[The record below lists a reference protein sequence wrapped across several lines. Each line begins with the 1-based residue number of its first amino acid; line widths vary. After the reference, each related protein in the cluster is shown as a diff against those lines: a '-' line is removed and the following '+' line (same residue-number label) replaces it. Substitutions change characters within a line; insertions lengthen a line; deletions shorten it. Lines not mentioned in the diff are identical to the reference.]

1 MKGINFYA
9 EFENEHDKRDPD
21 IEAQNVV
28 AVFCEGHTPIVNPV
42 NGCYEGM
49 AATFDRAN
57 SPVSGTAISP
67 EVLRKRCKRISEA
80 RAREIHPKLFERLD
94 N

>member
-1 MKGINFYA
+1 MKDINFYT
-9 EFENEHDKRDPD
+9 D

-28 AVFCEGHTPIVNPV
+28 AVFCEGHTPIVNPA

-49 AATFDRAN
+49 AATFDHAD

-67 EVLRKRCKRISEA
+67 EVLKRCQRISEA